1 MSLELFSHA
10 TKNKASF
17 QAFRVFAAL
26 ATSKRPLSKY
36 ELPQYLEVSFTSCM
50 RDVRDLCGAGL
61 IELTESCT
69 KTETLKTL
77 TWRGWQDA
85 EVPALM
91 INLTDRGTDL
101 VRLIGLQAMNR

>member
-36 ELPQYLEVSFTSCM
+36 ELPQYLEVSLTSCM
-50 RDVRDLCGAGL
+50 RDVRDLCRAGL
-61 IELTESCT
+61 IELTESRT